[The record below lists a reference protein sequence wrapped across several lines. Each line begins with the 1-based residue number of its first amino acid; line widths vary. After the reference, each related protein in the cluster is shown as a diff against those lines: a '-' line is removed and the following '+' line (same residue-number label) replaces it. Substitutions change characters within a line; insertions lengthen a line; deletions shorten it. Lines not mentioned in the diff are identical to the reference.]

1 MKNNIVPI
9 FYICDNNYMKYINV
23 SVKSIIEN
31 SNKDTQY
38 EIHVLNTDITEETIR
53 RTRTLETENVKI
65 KFDDVTDRFNAIK
78 EKLFVRDYYNMTT
91 YYRFFIA
98 DMFPEFDKVI
108 YIDGDTVVLDDIA
121 KLYNIDLEN
130 NLIAGAHEQAFVQ
143 VDLYGRYVEEV
154 LGVSR
159 YECINAGVMLMD
171 VKAFREE
178 KILETFVRMLG
189 EYKFVVTQDED
200 YLNVICNGRIKFLDL
215 EWNAQTFK
223 FLDFPVQE
231 EDIHIIHYDMSIKPW
246 YFLDCRL
253 SNYFWEYAAMTD
265 YYAELKHGLET
276 YTEEQK
282 QKALNVLTA
291 INDLVIS
298 EIERPDN
305 YYKMKLAEANSTLVA
320 SKRASKS
327 LK

>member
-9 FYICDNNYMKYINV
+9 FYICDNAYMRYINV
-23 SVKSIIEN
+23 SIKSIIEN
-31 SNKDTQY
+31 CNKDTQY
-38 EIHVLNTDITEETIR
+38 EIHILHTDITEETIR
-53 RTRTLETENVKI
+53 RTRLIETENVKI
-65 KFDDVTDRFNAIK
+65 CFDDVTDRFNAIK

-108 YIDGDTVVLDDIA
+108 YIDGDTVVIDDIA
-121 KLYNIDLEN
+121 KLYNIDLEG

-143 VDLYGRYVEEV
+143 VDLYGRYIEEV
-154 LGVSR
+154 LDISR
-159 YECINAGVMLMD
+159 YETINAGVMLMD

-178 KILETFVRMLG
+178 KILETFIRMLG

-215 EWNAQTFK
+215 EWNAQTFM

-231 EDIHIIHYDMSIKPW
+231 ENIHIIHYDMSIKPW
-246 YFLDCRL
+246 YCLECRL
-253 SNYFWEYAAMTD
+253 SNYFWEYAQMTD
-265 YYAELKHGLET
+265 YYDDLKQGLES
-276 YTEEQK
+276 YTQEQRD
-282 QKALNVLTA
+282 KAYNILTA

-305 YYKMKLAEANSTLVA
+305 YRKMKLAKANKTLVA
-320 SKRASKS
+320 PKRARKS

>member
-1 MKNNIVPI
+1 MNKIVPI
-9 FYICDNNYMKYINV
+9 FYICDNAYMKYINV
-23 SVKSIIEN
+23 SIKSLVEN
-31 SNKDTQY
+31 STKDY
-38 EIHVLNTDITEETIR
+38 EYRIHILNTDITEDTIR

-65 KFDDVTDRFNAIK
+65 FFEDVTEKFNAIK

-98 DMFPEFDKVI
+98 DMFPEYDKVI
-108 YIDGDTVVLDDIA
+108 YIDGDTVIIDDIA
-121 KLYNIDLEN
+121 KLYNIDLEGN
-130 NLIAGAHEQAFVQ
+130 IVAGAHEQAFVQ

-159 YECINAGVMLMD
+159 YEVINAGVMLLD
-171 VKAFREE
+171 TKAFREE

-200 YLNVICNGRIKFLDL
+200 YMNVICNGRIKFLDL

-231 EDIHIIHYDMSIKPW
+231 ENIHIIHYDMSIKPW

-253 SNYFWEYAAMTD
+253 ANYFWEYAAMTD
-265 YYAELKHGLET
+265 YYDELKAGLEA
-276 YTEEQK
+276 YTDEQR
-282 QKALNVLTA
+282 QRALNVLTS

-305 YYKMKLAEANSTLVA
+305 YYKMKLAKA
-320 SKRASKS
+320 KKS
-327 LK
+327 LVVPKRTRKALK